1 MNILLIEDEP
11 EVAHFIK
18 TGLEEQEH
26 TVTLLHDGKSGQALA
41 IEKDFDLL
49 ILDIILPGSNGLQI
63 CSNVR
68 EHKKD
73 MPILMLTA
81 LGTVTDKV
89 LGLENGADDYMTK
102 PFHFDE
108 LLARIK
114 ALTRRQ
120 TATSGKTYKVADLE
134 LNSSNKTVSRN
145 GKEILL
151 TTKEF
156 VLLEVLMANTNK
168 VLSRKYIAE
177 QVWGINFDRGTNHI
191 DVYINYLRTKI
202 DKNHSQKLIHTVI
215 GMGYVLKEQA

>member
-18 TGLEEQEH
+18 TGLEEQGH
-26 TVTLLHDGKSGQALA
+26 TVTLMHDGKTGQALA

-49 ILDIILPGSNGLQI
+49 ILDIILPGSNGLKI

-68 EHKKD
+68 EHKKN

-81 LGTVTDKV
+81 LGTITDKV

-120 TATSGKTYKVADLE
+120 TASSGKTYKVADLE
-134 LNSSNKTVSRN
+134 LNSSTKTVSRN

>member
-18 TGLEEQEH
+18 TGLEEQGH
-26 TVTLLHDGKSGQALA
+26 TVTPLHDGKSGEALA

-68 EHKKD
+68 KHKKD

-81 LGTVTDKV
+81 LGTITDKV

-120 TATSGKTYKVADLE
+120 TASTGKTYKVADLE
-134 LNSSNKTVSRN
+134 LNSSTKTVSRN

-151 TTKEF
+151 TNKEF
-156 VLLEVLMANTNK
+156 VLLEVLMANTHK

-202 DKNHSQKLIHTVI
+202 DKNHSPKLIHTVI
-215 GMGYVLKEQA
+215 GMGYVLKEQV

>member
-11 EVAHFIK
+11 EVANFIK

-26 TVTLLHDGKSGQALA
+26 RVTVLHDGKAGQVAA
-41 IEKDFDLL
+41 TEKDFDLL
-49 ILDIILPGSNGLQI
+49 ILDIILPGQSGLEV
-63 CSNVR
+63 CKNVR
-68 EHKKD
+68 MHKKD

-81 LGTVTDKV
+81 LGTVSDKV
-89 LGLENGADDYMTK
+89 KGLENGADDYITK

-120 TATSGKTYKVADLE
+120 PNSSGKTYTIADLE
-134 LNSSNKTVSRN
+134 LNSANKTVHRS

-151 TTKEF
+151 TAKEF
-156 VLLEVLMANTNK
+156 ILLEVLMANCNK

-191 DVYINYLRTKI
+191 DVYINYLRAKV
-202 DKNHSQKLIHTVI
+202 DKNHSKKLIHTVI
-215 GMGYVLKEQA
+215 GMGYVLKEQV

>member
-11 EVAHFIK
+11 EVANFVK
-18 TGLEEQEH
+18 TGLEEQSH
-26 TVTLLHDGKSGQALA
+26 TITVIHDGKAGQDIA

-49 ILDIILPGSNGLQI
+49 ILDIILPHYNGLQI
-63 CSNVR
+63 CSQVR
-68 EHKKD
+68 KQKKT

-81 LGTVTDKV
+81 LGTVSDKV
-89 LGLENGADDYMTK
+89 LGLENGADDYLTK

-120 TATSGKTYKVADLE
+120 ISASGKTYNIADLE
-134 LNSSNKTVSRN
+134 LNSADKTVSRN
-145 GKEILL
+145 GKEISL
-151 TTKEF
+151 TVKEF
-156 VLLEVLMANTNK
+156 ILLEVLMANANK

-191 DVYINYLRTKI
+191 DVYINYLRSKV
-202 DKNHSQKLIHTVI
+202 DKNYSKKLIHTVI
-215 GMGYVLKEQA
+215 GMGYVLKEQS